1 METLQTYLPD
11 FFFLILGLVLF
22 LYMVTDGYNL
32 GLGIFS
38 LASRRE
44 EERGLMIH
52 SIASTWHASQTW
64 LVILG
69 GLLFGAFPAVY
80 GVAMSALYIPVM
92 IMLAG
97 LAFRGVAI
105 EFYDESPDRGRWGL
119 AFGLG
124 SLFATLGQGFILGGL
139 LSGMPVL
146 NGRFA
151 GGYGDWLNPFSALI
165 AVGGAAGFVLLG
177 TTYFAMKTE
186 GTLRERS
193 IKAAGIAAWAVMCA
207 LAFTL
212 LWMSLQYRDGR
223 FSLLS
228 LRQGYYIYFTL
239 PIFSFEFAMLLRSL
253 KKAEGDKP
261 FQWSVLLFLTLV
273 VGLAAA
279 LYPSAI
285 PPSLTIFDA
294 AAPARSLLFLFAVS
308 VVLLP
313 VMLAYNAWQYL
324 VFRGK
329 VGEGGQGDHENNG
342 SVGDQPHG

>member
-1 METLQTYLPD
+1 
-11 FFFLILGLVLF
+11 
-22 LYMVTDGYNL
+22 
-32 GLGIFS
+32 LGIFS
-38 LASRRE
+38 LTARRE

-69 GLLFGAFPAVY
+69 GLLFGAFPVVY

-105 EFYDESPDRGRWGL
+105 EFYDESPNRARWAL

-124 SLFATLGQGFILGGL
+124 SLVATLAQGFILGGL
-139 LSGMPVL
+139 LSGMSVF
-146 NGRFA
+146 NRQFA

-186 GTLRERS
+186 GELRNRS
-193 IKAAGIAAWAVMCA
+193 INAATIAAWAVMCV
-207 LAFTL
+207 LSLIL
-212 LWMSLQYRDGR
+212 LWMSLQYREGS

-228 LRQGYYIYFTL
+228 LRQGHYIYLTM
-239 PIFSFEFAMLLRSL
+239 PIFLFEFAMLLRSL
-253 KKAEGDKP
+253 KKDEGDKP

-285 PPSLTIFDA
+285 PPSLSIFDA
-294 AAPARSLLFLFAVS
+294 AAPARSLLFLFVVT

-313 VMLAYNAWQYL
+313 VMLAYNAWQYI

-329 VGEGGQGDHENNG
+329 VAQGGQEDNARE
-342 SVGDQPHG
+342 